1 MAVKTFAVG
10 ELATSADVNE
20 YLTNAGLVTVGG
32 GTFTNVAAVEMTGF
46 SSLYDLYDYR
56 ISIKTAGTQ
65 TGVRARIMNGA
76 TQRIT
81 GYYGASFKVDRFGSS
96 GGEGLANNAD
106 HFYLGD
112 VTTAP
117 SNLITGS
124 ISYTSSAGSFNM
136 TCHYMSNANV
146 ISVVGAY
153 TNYDSFTWDRIRI
166 YGNTSNITG
175 SYQLMGVRK
184 S

>member
-1 MAVKTFAVG
+1 MLTAADTNTY
-10 ELATSADVNE
+10 LANS
-20 YLTNAGLVTVGG
+20 GLVVVSG

-56 ISIKTAGTQ
+56 IKIKTAGTT
-65 TGVRARIMNGA
+65 TGVRARIMSGA
-76 TQRIT
+76 TQRQT
-81 GYYGASFKVDRFGSS
+81 GYYGASFKVDRFGAS
-96 GGEGLANNAD
+96 GGEGLASNAD

-112 VTTAP
+112 VTGDP
-117 SNLITGS
+117 MNLITGS
-124 ISYTSSAGSFNM
+124 ITYATTAQSFSL
-136 TCHYMSNANV
+136 TCQYMNNSTV

-153 TNYDSFTWDRIRI
+153 SNYDSYTWDRLRI